1 MLIRTARLADLD
13 AVTALEAQ
21 CFPPAE
27 AADRASF
34 EKRLKVYADHFW
46 LMEDEGRIVAMVN
59 GMVCDAPHLADEMY
73 DDAALH
79 DEQGAWQMIFGVLTA
94 PDCRRRGYAGQLLNR
109 AIEDAR
115 AQGRR
120 GLVLTCKDAL
130 VSYYA
135 KFGFQDEG
143 MSDSTH
149 GGVPWHEMRLTF

>member
-34 EKRLKVYADHFW
+34 EKRLKIYADHFW

-79 DEQGAWQMIFGVLTA
+79 DEQGAWQMLFGVLTA

-135 KFGFQDEG
+135 KFGFRDEG